1 MVSVNSPVFGRKR
14 SFIQSSVSV
23 NKKDHFKLGV
33 VFLKLVKRYELPELI
48 RHPESSPGVF
58 PGDVQVGAQ
67 DPTGAAFHAALHS
80 DLDRASV
87 LGPVSAHRAECDA
100 RLVLAGLADR
110 RVDNS
115 QVKFMFIGEIL
126 QRH

>member
-1 MVSVNSPVFGRKR
+1 MGNPVPGLPSPV
-14 SFIQSSVSV
+14 SLY
-23 NKKDHFKLGV
+23 KKKTTPIGM

-48 RHPESSPGVF
+48 RYAKSTARVF
-58 PGDVQVGAQ
+58 PGYVQVRAK
-67 DPTGAAFHAALHS
+67 DPAGPAFNAALHG
-80 DLDRASV
+80 DLHSSSV

-110 RVDNS
+110 GVDNS
-115 QVKFMFIGEIL
+115 QVKFVFVGEIL